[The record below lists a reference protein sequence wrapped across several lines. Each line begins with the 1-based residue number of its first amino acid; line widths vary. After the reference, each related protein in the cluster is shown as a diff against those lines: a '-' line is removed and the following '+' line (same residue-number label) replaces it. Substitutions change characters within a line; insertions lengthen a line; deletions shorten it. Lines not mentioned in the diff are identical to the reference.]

1 MIVFLLTRVTSGQ
14 NYQQSSYCKTH
25 PTSSGIQLECSMTK
39 TPSRAHWFLASRFF
53 LLHMARRSL
62 RVFSSSCDHVQL
74 TVTMKDF
81 RGNHS
86 SFFFFFT
93 ITIMWLRF
101 KSTLG
106 LAERHRKTEIIQ
118 CEFTTKYAA
127 TTTTKKKKKQ
137 EQKLTCWRG
146 QAQRT
151 ACSWGQMKHSVQTDQ
166 MLEEVALFF
175 SFFF

>member
-53 LLHMARRSL
+53 FLHMARRSL
-62 RVFSSSCDHVQL
+62 RCFFPLLWPCAADDDDEEPCRISE
-74 TVTMKDF
+74 VTTPHFD
-81 RGNHS
+81 
-86 SFFFFFT
+86 SFFFFSP

-106 LAERHRKTEIIQ
+106 LAERHRKNEIIQ
-118 CEFTTKYAA
+118 CEFTKKICND
-127 TTTTKKKKKQ
+127 KKKKKENQ
-137 EQKLTCWRG
+137 EQKLTLWRG
-146 QAQRT
+146 QARRT
-151 ACSWGQMKHSVQTDQ
+151 ACSWG
-166 MLEEVALFF
+166 
-175 SFFF
+175 